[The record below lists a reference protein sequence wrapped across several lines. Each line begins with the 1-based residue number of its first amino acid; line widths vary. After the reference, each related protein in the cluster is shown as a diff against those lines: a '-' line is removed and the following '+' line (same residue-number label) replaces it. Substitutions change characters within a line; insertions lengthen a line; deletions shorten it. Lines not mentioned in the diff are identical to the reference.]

1 MRSLCSDMLKTVHPY
16 FSYDSIL
23 TMFNDCTIKI
33 YAKPASNSLTDGYM
47 YLKQPFN
54 MALITITQTLSFL
67 CIFNYSIQLLN

>member
-16 FSYDSIL
+16 FSNDSIL
-23 TMFNDCTIKI
+23 TILCLMTVLSKFMQNLQEIG
-33 YAKPASNSLTDGYM
+33 LTDGYM

-67 CIFNYSIQLLN
+67 CIFNYSIR